1 MVVAVL
7 ARPDTAVKIGTGGSS
22 SGDIKLPMPQ
32 PVTLIVTEYDEK
44 TPNAPFCGRRF
55 DFVGLTVA
63 EAVTKARTMEG
74 FPNLKGKVNVNRTA
88 LHIDSPQ
95 VLEAGDTLTL
105 LDP

>member
-1 MVVAVL
+1 MRSAPSVKQTGHPSNATRVASPTCVYFF
-7 ARPDTAVKIGTGGSS
+7 GGS
-22 SGDIKLPMPQ
+22 
-32 PVTLIVTEYDEK
+32 VTLIVTEYDEK

-74 FPNLKGKVNVNRTA
+74 FPNLKGKVYVNRTA